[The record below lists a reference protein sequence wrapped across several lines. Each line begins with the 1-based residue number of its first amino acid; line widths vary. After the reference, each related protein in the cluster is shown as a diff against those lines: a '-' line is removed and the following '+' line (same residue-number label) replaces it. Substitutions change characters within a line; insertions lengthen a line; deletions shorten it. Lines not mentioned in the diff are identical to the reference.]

1 MLVLEISFIW
11 VSESNKSQ
19 KLMIDSKF
27 LKNLKVKWLL
37 LPKKIKKLKK
47 EKKKGHLISI
57 ILAETKGRIPS

>member
-1 MLVLEISFIW
+1 
-11 VSESNKSQ
+11 
-19 KLMIDSKF
+19 MIDSKF